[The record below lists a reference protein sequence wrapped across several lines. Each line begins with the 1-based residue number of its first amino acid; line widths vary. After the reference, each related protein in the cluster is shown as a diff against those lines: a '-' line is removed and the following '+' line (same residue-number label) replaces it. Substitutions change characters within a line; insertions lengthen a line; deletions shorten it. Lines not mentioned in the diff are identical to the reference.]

1 MVAKYISFAS
11 ESEVDPHRMIDTN
24 VKTSIIQQKIKI
36 VVCLF
41 FHIKMEQD
49 NIKTKIESSII
60 DLREIYEEKQQ
71 GFKDPPNILSY
82 EFGLFLTHFNGLKF
96 LVDFSNSNP

>member
-1 MVAKYISFAS
+1 MVAKYILFAS

-24 VKTSIIQQKIKI
+24 VKTSIIKQKIKI
-36 VVCLF
+36 VCLF

-60 DLREIYEEKQQ
+60 NLREIYEEKQ
-71 GFKDPPNILSY
+71 
-82 EFGLFLTHFNGLKF
+82 
-96 LVDFSNSNP
+96 

>member
-1 MVAKYISFAS
+1 
-11 ESEVDPHRMIDTN
+11 MIDTN
-24 VKTSIIQQKIKI
+24 VKTSIIKQKLKI

-60 DLREIYEEKQQ
+60 NLREINEEKQ
-71 GFKDPPNILSY
+71 
-82 EFGLFLTHFNGLKF
+82 
-96 LVDFSNSNP
+96 

>member
-24 VKTSIIQQKIKI
+24 VKTSIIKQKKKI

-60 DLREIYEEKQQ
+60 NLREIYEEKQ
-71 GFKDPPNILSY
+71 
-82 EFGLFLTHFNGLKF
+82 
-96 LVDFSNSNP
+96 